1 MPYFPVIA
9 PRLGFVVR
17 YRRTSFTNRLNVF
30 AISWRRHGQQLG
42 RMPAPRPS
50 RIQAAGA
57 LHRVV
62 PHSRAVEWR
71 RREVG
76 AGGRTG
82 TLPAISVDVYD
93 SMANIEFN
101 KDEKAILVRK
111 LQGYFSEELQQ
122 KIGQFD
128 AEFLLDF
135 IGKEI
140 GAYYYNHGL
149 YDAQAALSARME
161 DLQDAIYQLEQRTEF
176 RR

>member
-1 MPYFPVIA
+1 
-9 PRLGFVVR
+9 
-17 YRRTSFTNRLNVF
+17 
-30 AISWRRHGQQLG
+30 
-42 RMPAPRPS
+42 
-50 RIQAAGA
+50 
-57 LHRVV
+57 
-62 PHSRAVEWR
+62 
-71 RREVG
+71 
-76 AGGRTG
+76 
-82 TLPAISVDVYD
+82 
-93 SMANIEFN
+93 MANIEFN

-149 YDAQAALSARME
+149 YDAQAVLSARME